1 MARKRVGIWFVGARG
16 AVATTTIVGLWALKK
31 GLIGSTGLVSELP
44 FFTHLDL
51 LPWDAFAVGG
61 HDIRSVP
68 LNDTAQLLVEQNALG
83 AELVASCRRE
93 LSRIDKNIRPG
104 TLINVGSAITD
115 LADAQQKRRQESG
128 MDAVRRIQKDIADFS
143 KRNKL
148 TEVIVVNL
156 ASTEPPFDGKSLP
169 RKWKELEKKLTSK
182 KCSVGASS
190 LYAIAAL
197 DLGHPYINF
206 TPSVGSNVAA
216 ICELAE
222 LRGTCHVGR
231 DGKTGET
238 LLKTVLAPMF
248 AHRNLAV
255 MSWVGHNI
263 FGNLDGKVLDDP
275 QNKQTKVSSKDQ
287 ALSKILGYNPQ
298 TLVSIEYIESL
309 GDWKTAWDHIH
320 FKGFLNT
327 PMKLQF
333 TWQGC
338 DSLLAAPLV
347 LDLVRFCHKAQANG
361 QRGVLTF
368 LSSFFKS
375 PQGVREADFALQFQ
389 QLLDWARS
397 VNASDG

>member
-1 MARKRVGIWFVGARG
+1 MAKSKVGIWFVGARG
-16 AVATTTIVGLWALKK
+16 GVATTTIVGLWALKK
-31 GLIGSTGLVSELP
+31 GRIGPTGLVSELP

-51 LPWDAFAVGG
+51 LPWDSFAVGG
-61 HDIRSVP
+61 HDIRSATLVE
-68 LNDTAQLLVEQNALG
+68 TAQELVAQNALS
-83 AELVASCRRE
+83 ADLVTACRRE
-93 LSRIDKNIRPG
+93 LTRIEKNLKPG
-104 TLINVGSAITD
+104 TLINVGDAITD
-115 LADAQQKRRQESG
+115 LADTRLKRKQEKAQE
-128 MDAVRRIQKDIADFS
+128 AVDRIQADLKEFS

-148 TEVIVVNL
+148 DQVIVINL
-156 ASTEPPFDGKSLP
+156 ASTEPPFDDKSLP
-169 RKWKELEKKLTSK
+169 RKWSELKKKLSSSK
-182 KCSVGASS
+182 CTLGASS
-190 LYAIAAL
+190 IYAIAAL

-206 TPSVGSNVAA
+206 TPSVGSDTPA

-222 LRGTCHVGR
+222 LRETCHMGH

-263 FGNLDGKVLDDP
+263 FGNLDGKILDDP
-275 QNKQTKVSSKDQ
+275 LNKETKVRSKDQ
-287 ALSKILGYNPQ
+287 ALAQILGYSPQ
-298 TLVSIEYIESL
+298 SLVSIEYIKSL

-320 FKGFLNT
+320 FKGFLDT

-338 DSLLAAPLV
+338 DSILAAPLV
-347 LDLVRFCHKAQANG
+347 LDLARFCHKAHQSG
-361 QRGVLTF
+361 ERGLLTF

-389 QLLDWARS
+389 QLLDWARN
-397 VNASDG
+397 VDLGE